1 LEEIMD
7 TYEEITATVRGRAF
21 ETARRLVKA
30 QEEMLG
36 ALESYQ
42 ATVAN
47 EARTPWAAAK
57 VNTSFWKQLADIQTD
72 VAQDLTSTLARNAQ
86 SGSPRGNKS
95 AAS

>member
-7 TYEEITATVRGRAF
+7 TYEEISATVRGRAF
-21 ETARRLVKA
+21 EAARRLVKA

-57 VNTSFWKQLADIQTD
+57 LNTSLWKQLADIQTD
-72 VAQDLTSTLARNAQ
+72 VAQDFTSTLARNTQ

-95 AAS
+95 GS